1 MTAVGNCFVGVLS
14 VNVDEVNRPPQVVPV
29 PFHTEG
35 GHQVADIILP
45 GPETEEGREMERD
58 GTEGT
63 AVEEM
68 TDDKA
73 VAEKDRGGETGRLWQ
88 VIPPLLTGGRGPGV
102 RSGVEHHLLLDLRVG
117 GASGAV
123 RAGIGPVRGAGR
135 IMGRRKGR
143 SFIPRSSGGV
153 H

>member
-29 PFHTEG
+29 PFHTEE
-35 GHQVADIILP
+35 GHQVADIIFP

-63 AVEEM
+63 AVKEM
-68 TDDKA
+68 TDNKA
-73 VAEKDRGGETGRLWQ
+73 VAEKYRGGETRRVWQ
-88 VIPPLLTGGRGPGV
+88 VRPPLLSGGRGPGV
-102 RSGVEHHLLLDLRVG
+102 RSGLEHHLLLDLRVG

-123 RAGIGPVRGAGR
+123 RAGIRPVRGVGM
-135 IMGRRKGR
+135 IMGRRKGGY
-143 SFIPRSSGGV
+143 FIPIFPGGV